1 MEFKKIQLNGFK
13 SFADKTNFLIE
24 EGLTGIVG
32 PNGCGKSNI
41 VESLRWVMG
50 ETSKSNIVE
59 SLRWVM
65 GETSAKSMR
74 GSGMEDVIFN
84 GTSNKASKN
93 IAEVSIDVEN
103 KNNEGPVQYRDL
115 DQISVRRKIEKDK
128 GSKFYIND
136 KEVRARD
143 AQMFFADLSTGAHS
157 PSMISQGRIGA
168 LVTAKPTDRRAILEE
183 AAGISGLHVRRHEA
197 ELRLGA
203 AENNLKR
210 ADELR
215 RQQEKQLANLQKQ
228 AEEATKYKL
237 ISEEIKK
244 IEAGL
249 YYLKLLE
256 IDKEIKIE
264 NEINNEAEGEVEGFN
279 NKIKIEN
286 EINNEAEGE
295 VEGFNNKITELE
307 NLIKIA
313 TDKVSPLREKNIEN
327 LSRIQRLNLE
337 LQSLDEENT
346 RIQDEIESINK
357 SISTLDEDINR
368 ERGIII
374 DANSNEKRLKEEKAD
389 LIEIDS
395 KYFETEKLSNEDLE
409 NAKKELK
416 KEQEAVDEVVN
427 NIAEGSINIS
437 LGPIKN
443 VKNSINRAKELINS
457 NEIQQAVTLLDRCNM
472 ELDNFLNDLKNEKSR
487 QELLNVNEKSQNIK
501 QLQEKYADAYSK
513 NQSIKNES
521 IKRNERIKTI
531 ETEIESWKNLLS
543 NSEKMVAELIER
555 KNKLSDQLKKL
566 ENQPRVQAERKGQ
579 ISENLRISDKEKVD
593 NDIVI
598 EETDKRIE
606 TLRTELNEI
615 QEQSIQ
621 IRERK
626 ASSGATIEGLQK
638 RKSDLLDRINSELNL
653 SEDNILENSNLNGVE
668 ELPNA
673 IDQEDALD
681 KKKQERESLGSV
693 NLKADEETS
702 KYEDEIK
709 KMEQD
714 RSDLVTAIVKL
725 KDSINELNQKGR
737 ERLIEAFEKVNRKF
751 NEVYTKLFNG
761 GNAKLEL
768 VDSDD
773 PLEAGLEMLVSP
785 PGKRLQSITLL
796 SGGEQA
802 LTALSLIF
810 AVFLTNPS
818 PICVLDE
825 VDAPLDDANV
835 TRFCNLLEELIK
847 ITNTKFIIVT
857 HHALTMSKMNRLYG
871 VTMPEKGI
879 SQLVAVDLQKAES
892 MVA

>member
-24 EGLTGIVG
+24 DGLTGIVG
-32 PNGCGKSNI
+32 PNGCG
-41 VESLRWVMG
+41 
-50 ETSKSNIVE
+50 KSNIVE

-74 GSGMEDVIFN
+74 GSGMEDVIFS
-84 GTSNKASKN
+84 GTSNKPSKN
-93 IAEVSIDVEN
+93 IAEVSVTVEN
-103 KNNEGPVQYRDL
+103 KNNEGPIHFREL
-115 DQISVRRKIEKDK
+115 DEINVRRKIEKDK

-197 ELRLGA
+197 ELRLSA

-215 RQQEKQLANLQKQ
+215 KQQEKQLANLQKQ
-228 AEEATKYKL
+228 AEEATKYKN
-237 ISEEIKK
+237 ISDEIKK

-256 IDKEIKIE
+256 IDKEIQIE
-264 NEINNEAEGEVEGFN
+264 NEINHEAESEVTDFN
-279 NKIKIEN
+279 NKISELDAIIKSET
-286 EINNEAEGE
+286 E
-295 VEGFNNKITELE
+295 KIT
-307 NLIKIA
+307 
-313 TDKVSPLREKNIEN
+313 PLREKNIEN
-327 LSRIQRLNLE
+327 LSKIQRLNLE
-337 LQSLDEENT
+337 LQNLDKENI
-346 RIQDEIESINK
+346 RVQDEIENIKK
-357 SISTLDEDINR
+357 SIQIFNEDMER
-368 ERGIII
+368 EKGIVI
-374 DANSNEKRLKEEKAD
+374 DANSNEKRLKEEKNE
-389 LIEIDS
+389 LININS
-395 KYFETEKLSNEDLE
+395 KYYETEKKSNEDLDHDK
-409 NAKKELK
+409 NKL
-416 KEQEAVDEVVN
+416 N
-427 NIAEGSINIS
+427 NEINKI
-437 LGPIKN
+437 
-443 VKNSINRAKELINS
+443 KELIELNKNS
-457 NEIQQAVTLLDRCNM
+457 DAI
-472 ELDNFLNDLKNEKSR
+472 LNLENCRDLIEKYANSFSKN
-487 QELLNVNEKSQNIK
+487 QNIK
-501 QLQEKYADAYSK
+501 QD
-513 NQSIKNES
+513 S
-521 IKRNERIKTI
+521 IKRNERINIIDK
-531 ETEIESWKNLLS
+531 EIESWRNLLS
-543 NSEKMVAELIER
+543 NSQKMVSELTIR
-555 KNKLSDQLKKL
+555 QNKLDEQLDKL
-566 ENQPRVQAERKGQ
+566 DNQPKIQAEKKGQ
-579 ISENLRISDKEKVD
+579 ISEGLRIAEKEK
-593 NDIVI
+593 NDSEEIINSTDQKI
-598 EETDKRIE
+598 ES
-606 TLRTELNEI
+606 LRSQLNQI

-626 ASSGATIEGLQK
+626 ASSGATIEGLKK
-638 RKSDLLDRINSELNL
+638 RKNDLIDRINSELNL
-653 SEDNILENSNLNGVE
+653 SENNILENSNLFGKE
-668 ELPNA
+668 DLPDAVN
-673 IDQEDALD
+673 QEDLLD
-681 KKKQERESLGSV
+681 KKKQEREKLGSV
-693 NLKADEETS
+693 NLKADEETD
-702 KYEDEIK
+702 KYKNEIK

-714 RSDLVTAIVKL
+714 RTDLVTAIDKL
-725 KDSINELNQKGR
+725 KDSIKELNQKGR
-737 ERLIEAFEKVNRKF
+737 ERLLEAFEKVNRKF

-761 GNAKLEL
+761 GSAKLEL
-768 VDSDD
+768 VDSED

-835 TRFCNLLEELIK
+835 TRFCSLLEELIK

-857 HHALTMSKMNRLYG
+857 HHALTMSKMNKLYG

>member
-13 SFADKTNFLIE
+13 SFADRANFLIE
-24 EGLTGIVG
+24 NGLTGIVG
-32 PNGCGKSNI
+32 PNGCG
-41 VESLRWVMG
+41 
-50 ETSKSNIVE
+50 KSNIVE

-74 GSGMEDVIFN
+74 GSGMEDVIFS
-84 GTSNKASKN
+84 GTSNKTSKN
-93 IAEVSIDVEN
+93 IAEVIITLGN
-103 KNNEGPVQYRDL
+103 QNNEGPIQYREL
-115 DQISVRRKIEKDK
+115 NEIQVRRKIEKDK

-157 PSMISQGRIGA
+157 PSIISQGRIGA

-215 RQQEKQLANLQKQ
+215 RQQERQLANLQKQ
-228 AEEATKYKL
+228 AEEATKYKN
-237 ISEEIKK
+237 ISDEIKK

-256 IDKEIKIE
+256 IDKEIRVE
-264 NEINNEAEGEVEGFN
+264 NEINSEAEGEVSGYN
-279 NKIKIEN
+279 NKILDLEKTIRTEIE
-286 EINNEAEGE
+286 
-295 VEGFNNKITELE
+295 
-307 NLIKIA
+307 
-313 TDKVSPLREKNIEN
+313 KVTPLREKNIEN
-327 LSRIQRLNLE
+327 LSKIQRLNLE
-337 LQSLDEENT
+337 LQSLDEENLRT
-346 RIQDEIESINK
+346 QEEIENIKYSL
-357 SISTLDEDINR
+357 STLDEDISR
-368 ERGIII
+368 EKGIII
-374 DANSNEKRLKEEKAD
+374 DANSNEKRLKEEKND
-389 LIEIDS
+389 LLEIDS
-395 KYFETEKLSNEDLE
+395 KYYETEKKSNTDLDLS
-409 NAKKELK
+409 K
-416 KEQEAVDEVVN
+416 N
-427 NIAEGSINIS
+427 N
-437 LGPIKN
+437 
-443 VKNSINRAKELINS
+443 
-457 NEIQQAVTLLDRCNM
+457 
-472 ELDNFLNDLKNEKSR
+472 LKNEIENIRGLISSQKNN
-487 QELLNVNEKSQNIK
+487 EALDALNAFENSI
-501 QLQEKYADAYSK
+501 EKYANSYSK
-513 NQSIKNES
+513 NRNIKEES
-521 IKRNERIKTI
+521 IKRNERISII
-531 ETEIESWKNLLS
+531 EKEIGSWQNLLS
-543 NSEKMVAELIER
+543 NSEKMLAELSLR
-555 KNKLSDQLKKL
+555 KAKFNSQLEKL
-566 ENQPRVQAERKGQ
+566 ENRPKIQAERKGQ
-579 ISENLRISDKEKVD
+579 ISENLRISDQEK
-593 NDIVI
+593 NKNEKII
-598 EETDKRIE
+598 EETDNKIE
-606 TLRTELNEI
+606 NLRKQLNEI

-626 ASSGATIEGLQK
+626 ASSSATIEGLKK
-638 RKSDLLDRINSELNL
+638 RKNDLIDRISSELNL
-653 SEDNILENSNLNGVE
+653 NEENILENSNLNGID
-668 ELPNA
+668 ELPNHV
-673 IDQEDALD
+673 DQEDLLD
-681 KKKQERESLGSV
+681 KKKQAREKLGSV

-702 KYEDEIK
+702 KYEEEIK
-709 KMEQD
+709 KMERD
-714 RSDLVTAIVKL
+714 RADLVTAIFKL
-725 KDSINELNQKGR
+725 KESINELNQKGR
-737 ERLIEAFEKVNRKF
+737 ERLIEAFDKVNRKF

-835 TRFCNLLEELIK
+835 TRFCSLLEELTK

-857 HHALTMSKMNRLYG
+857 HHALTMSKMDRLYG

>member
-13 SFADKTNFLIE
+13 SFADKTHFLIE
-24 EGLTGIVG
+24 DGLTGIVG
-32 PNGCGKSNI
+32 PNGCG
-41 VESLRWVMG
+41 
-50 ETSKSNIVE
+50 KSNIVE

-74 GSGMEDVIFN
+74 GSGMEDVIFS
-84 GTSNKASKN
+84 GTSNKTSKN
-93 IAEVSIDVEN
+93 IAEVSVTVAN
-103 KNNEGPVQYRDL
+103 KNNEGPIQFKEL
-115 DQISVRRKIEKDK
+115 DEVNVRRKIEKDK
-128 GSKFYIND
+128 GSKFYINN

-157 PSMISQGRIGA
+157 PSIISQGRIGA

-197 ELRLGA
+197 ELRLNA

-215 RQQEKQLANLQKQ
+215 KQQEKQLANLKKQ
-228 AEEATKYKL
+228 AEEATKYKNVTD
-237 ISEEIKK
+237 EIKK

-256 IDKEIKIE
+256 LDKEIAIE
-264 NEINNEAEGEVEGFN
+264 NEINTEAEGEVSGFN
-279 NKIKIEN
+279 NKISEIE
-286 EINNEAEGE
+286 
-295 VEGFNNKITELE
+295 K
-307 NLIKIA
+307 LIKSE
-313 TDKVSPLREKNIEN
+313 TDKVTPLREKNIEN
-327 LSRIQRLNLE
+327 LSKIQRLNLE
-337 LQSLDEENT
+337 LQGLDKENN
-346 RIQDEIESINK
+346 RIYDEIKNIKNSLQ
-357 SISTLDEDINR
+357 TFDEDINR
-368 ERGIII
+368 EKGIVI
-374 DANSNEKRLKEEKAD
+374 DANSNEKRLKEEKNE

-395 KYFETEKLSNEDLE
+395 KYYETEKRSNEDLDD
-409 NAKKELK
+409 AKNKLNLEIDR
-416 KEQEAVDEVVN
+416 V
-427 NIAEGSINIS
+427 
-437 LGPIKN
+437 
-443 VKNSINRAKELINS
+443 KELINLKK
-457 NEIQQAVTLLDRCNM
+457 NEDAIKV
-472 ELDNFLNDLKNEKSR
+472 LDNCKLIIE
-487 QELLNVNEKSQNIK
+487 E
-501 QLQEKYADAYSK
+501 YADSYSK
-513 NQSIKNES
+513 NQNIKKES
-521 IKRNERIKTI
+521 IKRNQRINIIDK
-531 ETEIESWKNLLS
+531 EMESWKNLLT
-543 NSEKMVAELIER
+543 NSEKMVNELSGR
-555 KNKLSDQLKKL
+555 KNKLNSQLERL
-566 ENQPRVQAERKGQ
+566 DNQPKFQAEKKGQ
-579 ISENLRISDKEKVD
+579 ISESLRISEKEKNE
-593 NDIVI
+593 NDDIINSTDQKI
-598 EETDKRIE
+598 ES
-606 TLRTELNEI
+606 LRSQLNMI
-615 QEQSIQ
+615 QEESIQ

-626 ASSGATIEGLQK
+626 ASSGATIEGLKK
-638 RKSDLLDRINSELNL
+638 RKNDLIDRIDSELNL
-653 SEDNILENSNLNGVE
+653 KEENILENSNLFGKE
-668 ELPNA
+668 EFPDAVN
-673 IDQEDALD
+673 QEDLLD
-681 KKKQERESLGSV
+681 KKKQERERLGSV
-693 NLKADEETS
+693 NLKADEETN
-702 KYEDEIK
+702 KYEIEIK

-714 RSDLVTAIVKL
+714 RADLVTAIIKL

-737 ERLIEAFEKVNRKF
+737 ERLVEAFDKVNRKF

-835 TRFCNLLEELIK
+835 TRFCNLLEELTK

>member
-1 MEFKKIQLNGFK
+1 MNFKKIQLNGFK
-13 SFADKTNFLIE
+13 SFAEKTDFLIE
-24 EGLTGIVG
+24 DGLTGIVG

-41 VESLRWVMG
+41 VESLRWA
-50 ETSKSNIVE
+50 
-59 SLRWVM
+59 M

-74 GSGMEDVIFN
+74 GSGMEDVIFS

-93 IAEVSIDVEN
+93 IAEVSITLFN
-103 KNNEGPVQYRDL
+103 QNNEGPIQYREL
-115 DQISVRRKIEKDK
+115 DQIEIKRKIEKDK
-128 GSKFYIND
+128 GSKFYING

-157 PSMISQGRIGA
+157 PSMISQGRIGS

-197 ELRLGA
+197 ELRLNA

-215 RQQEKQLANLQKQ
+215 KQQEKQLANLQKQ

-249 YYLKLLE
+249 YYLRLLN
-256 IDKEIKIE
+256 IDNEIKIE
-264 NEINNEAEGEVEGFN
+264 NEINNEAETGVSGFN
-279 NKIKIEN
+279 QKISE
-286 EINNEAEGE
+286 
-295 VEGFNNKITELE
+295 FE
-307 NLIKIA
+307 NLIK
-313 TDKVSPLREKNIEN
+313 TETEKVSPLREKNIEN
-327 LSRIQRLNLE
+327 LSKIQRLNLE
-337 LQSLDEENT
+337 LKSLDEQNLRTQE
-346 RIQDEIESINK
+346 EIENIKK
-357 SISTLDEDINR
+357 SLKTIDEDIGR
-368 ERGIII
+368 EKGIVI
-374 DANSNEKRLKEEKAD
+374 DANSNEKRLREEKND

-409 NAKKELK
+409 QAKKKLK
-416 KEQEAVDEVVN
+416 EEQQSVDEII
-427 NIAEGSINIS
+427 NIFAKGNINIS
-437 LGPIKN
+437 IGPINN
-443 VKNSINRAKELINS
+443 VINNIEKIKKLISDNQL
-457 NEIQQAVTLLDRCNM
+457 NQALTLLDRCNI
-472 ELDNFLNDLKNEKSR
+472 ELGDFLKNLGDDESKKK
-487 QELLNVNEKSQNIK
+487 LLKINDKNDNIK
-501 QLQEKYADAYSK
+501 SFQEKYADSFSK

-531 ETEIESWKNLLS
+531 GTEIESWKNLFS
-543 NSEKMVAELIER
+543 NSQKMVNELSDR
-555 KNKLSDQLKKL
+555 KNKLTEQLNKL
-566 ENQPRVQAERKGQ
+566 DNQPKIQAEKKGQ
-579 ISENLRISDKEKVD
+579 ISENLRISDNEKNNNETIID
-593 NDIVI
+593 
-598 EETDKRIE
+598 ETDKKIE
-606 TLRTELNEI
+606 TLRLQLNEI

-626 ASSGATIEGLQK
+626 ASSSATIDGLKK
-638 RKSDLLDRINSELNL
+638 RKNDLLDRIESELNL
-653 SEDNILENSNLNGVE
+653 NENNILENSNLNGAE
-668 ELPNA
+668 ELPDA
-673 IDQEDALD
+673 VEQEEKLDA
-681 KKKQERESLGSV
+681 KKRDREKLGSV
-693 NLKADEETS
+693 NLRADEETN
-702 KYEDEIK
+702 KYQSEIK

-714 RSDLVTAIVKL
+714 RSDLVSAITKL
-725 KDSINELNQKGR
+725 KESIRELNQKGR
-737 ERLIEAFEKVNRKF
+737 EKLIDAFEKVNRKF

-761 GNAKLEL
+761 GSAKLEL

-835 TRFCNLLEELIK
+835 TRFCALLEELIK
-847 ITNTKFIIVT
+847 ITDTKFIIVT

>member
-13 SFADKTNFLIE
+13 SFADKTSFLIE
-24 EGLTGIVG
+24 DGLTGIVG
-32 PNGCGKSNI
+32 PNGCG
-41 VESLRWVMG
+41 
-50 ETSKSNIVE
+50 KSNIVE

-74 GSGMEDVIFN
+74 GSGMEDVIFS
-84 GTSNKASKN
+84 GTSNKPSKN
-93 IAEVSIDVEN
+93 IAEVSVVVEN
-103 KNNEGPVQYRDL
+103 QNNEGPIQFRELNEVN
-115 DQISVRRKIEKDK
+115 VRRKIEKDK

-197 ELRLGA
+197 ELRLSA

-215 RQQEKQLANLQKQ
+215 KQQEKQLANLQKQ
-228 AEEATKYKL
+228 AEEATKYKN
-237 ISEEIKK
+237 ISDEIKK

-249 YYLKLLE
+249 YYLKLIE
-256 IDKEIKIE
+256 IDKEIRVE
-264 NEINNEAEGEVEGFN
+264 NEINTEAEDEVSGYN
-279 NKIKIEN
+279 NR
-286 EINNEAEGE
+286 
-295 VEGFNNKITELE
+295 ITEIDK
-307 NLIKIA
+307 LIKSE
-313 TDKVSPLREKNIEN
+313 TEKVAPLREKNIEN
-327 LSRIQRLNLE
+327 LSKIQRLNLE
-337 LQSLDEENT
+337 LQNLDEENT
-346 RIQDEIESINK
+346 RIQDEIENIKK
-357 SISTLDEDINR
+357 SLQTFDEDINR
-368 ERGIII
+368 ERGIVI
-374 DANSNEKRLKEEKAD
+374 DANSNEKRLKEEKNE

-395 KYFETEKLSNEDLE
+395 KYYETEKKSNDDLE
-409 NAKKELK
+409 SAKKKLK
-416 KEQEAVDEVVN
+416 LEIEKV
-427 NIAEGSINIS
+427 
-437 LGPIKN
+437 
-443 VKNSINRAKELINS
+443 KELIN
-457 NEIQQAVTLLDRCNM
+457 QQK
-472 ELDNFLNDLKNEKSR
+472 NDEAINALENCKLIIE
-487 QELLNVNEKSQNIK
+487 Q
-501 QLQEKYADAYSK
+501 YADTYSK
-513 NQSIKNES
+513 NQNIKKDS
-521 IKRNERIKTI
+521 IKRKERINIIDK
-531 ETEIESWKNLLS
+531 EIESWKKLLS
-543 NSEKMVAELIER
+543 NSERMITELTER
-555 KNKLSDQLKKL
+555 KSKLNIQLEKL
-566 ENQPRVQAERKGQ
+566 DNQPELQAEKKGQ
-579 ISENLRISDKEKVD
+579 ISEGLRISEQEKTE
-593 NDIVI
+593 NETII
-598 EETDKRIE
+598 NETDGKIE
-606 TLRTELNEI
+606 TLRSQLNEI

-626 ASSGATIEGLQK
+626 ASSGATIEGLKK
-638 RKSDLLDRINSELNL
+638 RKMDLVDRISSELNL
-653 SEDNILENSNLNGVE
+653 TENNILENSNLFGKE
-668 ELPNA
+668 DLPDA
-673 IDQEDALD
+673 INQEDLLD
-681 KKKQERESLGSV
+681 KKKQEREKLGSV
-693 NLKADEETS
+693 NLKADEETNQ
-702 KYEDEIK
+702 YESEIK

-714 RSDLVTAIVKL
+714 RADLVSAITKL

-737 ERLIEAFEKVNRKF
+737 ERLIDAFEKVNRKF

-768 VDSDD
+768 VDSED

-802 LTALSLIF
+802 LTALSLVF

-835 TRFCNLLEELIK
+835 TRFCSLLDELTK
-847 ITNTKFIIVT
+847 ITNTKFVIVT
-857 HHALTMSKMNRLYG
+857 HHALTMSKMDRLYG

>member
-1 MEFKKIQLNGFK
+1 
-13 SFADKTNFLIE
+13 
-24 EGLTGIVG
+24 
-32 PNGCGKSNI
+32 
-41 VESLRWVMG
+41 
-50 ETSKSNIVE
+50 
-59 SLRWVM
+59 
-65 GETSAKSMR
+65 
-74 GSGMEDVIFN
+74 
-84 GTSNKASKN
+84 
-93 IAEVSIDVEN
+93 
-103 KNNEGPVQYRDL
+103 
-115 DQISVRRKIEKDK
+115 
-128 GSKFYIND
+128 
-136 KEVRARD
+136 
-143 AQMFFADLSTGAHS
+143 
-157 PSMISQGRIGA
+157 
-168 LVTAKPTDRRAILEE
+168 
-183 AAGISGLHVRRHEA
+183 
-197 ELRLGA
+197 
-203 AENNLKR
+203 
-210 ADELR
+210 
-215 RQQEKQLANLQKQ
+215 
-228 AEEATKYKL
+228 
-237 ISEEIKK
+237 
-244 IEAGL
+244 
-249 YYLKLLE
+249 
-256 IDKEIKIE
+256 
-264 NEINNEAEGEVEGFN
+264 
-279 NKIKIEN
+279 
-286 EINNEAEGE
+286 
-295 VEGFNNKITELE
+295 
-307 NLIKIA
+307 
-313 TDKVSPLREKNIEN
+313 
-327 LSRIQRLNLE
+327 
-337 LQSLDEENT
+337 LDEENT

-427 NIAEGSINIS
+427 NIAEGSINTS

-443 VKNSINRAKELINS
+443 VKNSINRAKELIDS

-555 KNKLSDQLKKL
+555 KNKLSDQLKEL

-626 ASSGATIEGLQK
+626 ASSGATIEGLEK

-653 SEDNILENSNLNGVE
+653 TEDDILENSNLNGVE

>member
-13 SFADKTNFLIE
+13 SFAEKTNFLIE
-24 EGLTGIVG
+24 NGLTGIVG
-32 PNGCGKSNI
+32 PNGCG
-41 VESLRWVMG
+41 
-50 ETSKSNIVE
+50 KSNIVE

-74 GSGMEDVIFN
+74 GSGMEDVIFS

-93 IAEVSIDVEN
+93 IAEVSVSISNHE
-103 KNNEGPVQYRDL
+103 NEGPIQFREL
-115 DQISVRRKIEKDK
+115 DEVNVRRKIEKDK

-168 LVTAKPTDRRAILEE
+168 LVTAKPADRRAILEE

-197 ELRLGA
+197 ELRLSA

-228 AEEATKYKL
+228 AEEATKYRL

-244 IEAGL
+244 VEAGL
-249 YYLKLLE
+249 YYLKLIE
-256 IDKEIKIE
+256 IDKEITIE
-264 NEINNEAEGEVEGFN
+264 NEINIEAEGEVAGYN
-279 NKIKIEN
+279 Q
-286 EINNEAEGE
+286 
-295 VEGFNNKITELE
+295 KITEFE
-307 NLIKIA
+307 KQIKSE
-313 TDKVSPLREKNIEN
+313 TEKVNPLREKNIEN
-327 LSRIQRLNLE
+327 LSKIQRLNLE

-346 RIQDEIESINK
+346 RIQDEIETVKESLK
-357 SISTLDEDINR
+357 TLEEDISR
-368 ERGIII
+368 EKGIVI
-374 DANSNEKRLKEEKAD
+374 DANSNEKRLKEEKSD

-395 KYFETEKLSNEDLE
+395 KYFETEKLSNADLE
-409 NAKKELK
+409 NAKNELD
-416 KEQEAVDEVVN
+416 KEQKVIDAVVE
-427 NIAEGSINIS
+427 NIADSSLNIS
-437 LGPIKN
+437 LGPINN
-443 VKNSINRAKELINS
+443 VKNTITRAKELLES
-457 NEIQQAVTLLDRCNM
+457 NEINQALTLLDRCNI
-472 ELDNFLNDLKNEKSR
+472 ELDNFLKDIKDDKNRNELLAVSEKS
-487 QELLNVNEKSQNIK
+487 KNIK
-501 QLQEKYADAYSK
+501 VLQEKYADAFSK
-513 NQSIKNES
+513 NQSIKKES

-531 ETEIESWKNLLS
+531 ETEIESWKSLLV
-543 NSEKMVAELIER
+543 NSEKMVNELSER
-555 KNKLSDQLKKL
+555 KIKLNQQLEQL
-566 ENQPRVQAERKGQ
+566 ENQPRTQAEKKGQ
-579 ISENLRISDKEKVD
+579 ISENLRISEKEKND
-593 NDIVI
+593 NEIIID
-598 EETDKRIE
+598 ETDNKIE
-606 TLRTELNEI
+606 NLRNELNKI

-626 ASSGATIEGLQK
+626 ASSGATIEGLSK
-638 RKSDLLDRINSELNL
+638 RKSDLLDRISSELNL
-653 SEDNILENSNLNGVE
+653 NEDNILENSNLNGLE
-668 ELPNA
+668 ELPNHV
-673 IDQEDALD
+673 DQEDLLD
-681 KKKQERESLGSV
+681 KKKQEREKLGSV
-693 NLKADEETS
+693 NLKADEETN
-702 KYEDEIK
+702 KYEIEIK

-714 RSDLVTAIVKL
+714 RADLVTAIIKL
-725 KDSINELNQKGR
+725 KESINELNQKGR
-737 ERLIEAFEKVNRKF
+737 ERLVEAFEKVNRKF

-810 AVFLTNPS
+810 AVFLSNPS

-835 TRFCNLLEELIK
+835 TRFCSLLDELTK

-857 HHALTMSKMNRLYG
+857 HHALTMSKMDRLYG

>member
-24 EGLTGIVG
+24 DGLTGIVG
-32 PNGCGKSNI
+32 PNGCG
-41 VESLRWVMG
+41 
-50 ETSKSNIVE
+50 KSNIVE

-74 GSGMEDVIFN
+74 GSGMEDVIFS
-84 GTSNKASKN
+84 GTSNKTSKN
-93 IAEVSIDVEN
+93 IAEVSVTVANE
-103 KNNEGPVQYRDL
+103 NNEGPVQFRDL
-115 DQISVRRKIEKDK
+115 DEISVRRKIEKDK
-128 GSKFYIND
+128 GSKFYINN

-228 AEEATKYKL
+228 AEEATKYKNM
-237 ISEEIKK
+237 SDEIKK

-264 NEINNEAEGEVEGFN
+264 NEINTEAEGEVSGFN
-279 NKIKIEN
+279 EKISEIEN
-286 EINNEAEGE
+286 FI
-295 VEGFNNKITELE
+295 KTETE
-307 NLIKIA
+307 
-313 TDKVSPLREKNIEN
+313 KVNPLREKNIEN
-327 LSRIQRLNLE
+327 LSKIQRLNLE
-337 LQSLDEENT
+337 LQGLDEENT
-346 RIQDEIESINK
+346 RIQDEIENIKK
-357 SISTLDEDINR
+357 SLRTFDEDINR
-368 ERGIII
+368 EKGIVI
-374 DANSNEKRLKEEKAD
+374 DANSNEKRLKEEKSE

-395 KYFETEKLSNEDLE
+395 KYYDTEKKSNEDLD
-409 NAKKELK
+409 NSKNKLRKEIDK
-416 KEQEAVDEVVN
+416 V
-427 NIAEGSINIS
+427 
-437 LGPIKN
+437 
-443 VKNSINRAKELINS
+443 KELINL
-457 NEIQQAVTLLDRCNM
+457 Q
-472 ELDNFLNDLKNEKSR
+472 KNSEAIVVL
-487 QELLNVNEKSQNIK
+487 ENC
-501 QLQEKYADAYSK
+501 QLIIEEYADSYSK
-513 NQSIKNES
+513 NQNIKKDS
-521 IKRNERIKTI
+521 VKRNERISIIDK
-531 ETEIESWKNLLS
+531 EIESWKNLLS
-543 NSEKMVAELIER
+543 NSEKMVSELTDR
-555 KNKLSDQLKKL
+555 KNKLNLQLEKL
-566 ENQPRVQAERKGQ
+566 DNQPKLQAEKKGQ
-579 ISENLRISDKEKVD
+579 ISEGLRISEKEKED
-593 NDIVI
+593 NESII
-598 EETDKRIE
+598 HSTDEKID
-606 TLRTELNEI
+606 TLRAQLNEV

-626 ASSGATIEGLQK
+626 ASSGATIEGLKK
-638 RKSDLLDRINSELNL
+638 RKSDLIDRITSELNL
-653 SEDNILENSNLNGVE
+653 TEENILENSSLYGAE
-668 ELPNA
+668 DLPDAVN
-673 IDQEDALD
+673 QEDLLD
-681 KKKQERESLGSV
+681 KKRQEREKLGSV
-693 NLKADEETS
+693 NLKADEETN
-702 KYEDEIK
+702 KYEAEIK

-714 RSDLVTAIVKL
+714 RADLVSAIVKL

-737 ERLIEAFEKVNRKF
+737 QRLIEAFEKVNRKF

-768 VDSDD
+768 VDSED

-835 TRFCNLLEELIK
+835 TRFCSLLEELIK

>member
-24 EGLTGIVG
+24 DGLTGIVG
-32 PNGCGKSNI
+32 PNGCG
-41 VESLRWVMG
+41 
-50 ETSKSNIVE
+50 KSNIVE

-74 GSGMEDVIFN
+74 GSGMEDVIFS

-93 IAEVSIDVEN
+93 IAEVSVSVAN
-103 KNNEGPVQYRDL
+103 KNNEGPIQFREL
-115 DQISVRRKIEKDK
+115 DEVNVRRKIEKDK

-197 ELRLGA
+197 ELRLSA

-228 AEEATKYKL
+228 AEEATKYKN
-237 ISEEIKK
+237 ISDEIKK
-244 IEAGL
+244 VEAGL

-256 IDKEIKIE
+256 IDKEITVE
-264 NEINNEAEGEVEGFN
+264 NEINMEAEGEVSGYN
-279 NKIKIEN
+279 NKIS
-286 EINNEAEGE
+286 EI
-295 VEGFNNKITELE
+295 E
-307 NLIKIA
+307 NLIKSE
-313 TDKVSPLREKNIEN
+313 TEKVAPLREKNIEN
-327 LSRIQRLNLE
+327 LSKIQRLNLE
-337 LQSLDEENT
+337 LQGLDEENN
-346 RIQDEIESINK
+346 RIQDEIESIKK
-357 SISTLDEDINR
+357 SLQTFDDDINR
-368 ERGIII
+368 EKGIVI
-374 DANSNEKRLKEEKAD
+374 DANSNEKRLKEEKNE

-395 KYFETEKLSNEDLE
+395 KYYETEKQSNEDL
-409 NAKKELK
+409 NGAKNKLK
-416 KEQEAVDEVVN
+416 FEIDKVKKLINQKKNEEAV
-427 NIAEGSINIS
+427 I
-437 LGPIKN
+437 
-443 VKNSINRAKELINS
+443 
-457 NEIQQAVTLLDRCNM
+457 LLDNCKIII
-472 ELDNFLNDLKNEKSR
+472 EE
-487 QELLNVNEKSQNIK
+487 
-501 QLQEKYADAYSK
+501 YADSYSK
-513 NQSIKNES
+513 NQNIKKES
-521 IKRNERIKTI
+521 VKRNERIKII
-531 ETEIESWKNLLS
+531 EKEVESWKNLLS
-543 NSEKMVAELIER
+543 NSGKMIDELTER
-555 KNKLSDQLKKL
+555 KSKLSLQLEKL
-566 ENQPRVQAERKGQ
+566 DNQPKLQAEKKGQ
-579 ISENLRISDKEKVD
+579 ISEGLRISEQEKKENEIIINSTDEK
-593 NDIVI
+593 I
-598 EETDKRIE
+598 ESS
-606 TLRTELNEI
+606 RTQLNEI

-626 ASSGATIEGLQK
+626 ASSGATIEGLKK
-638 RKSDLLDRINSELNL
+638 RKSDLIDRINSELNL
-653 SEDNILENSNLNGVE
+653 TEENILENSNLFGKE
-668 ELPNA
+668 EHPDPVN
-673 IDQEDALD
+673 QEDLLD
-681 KKKQERESLGSV
+681 KKKQEREKLGSV
-693 NLKADEETS
+693 NLKADEETN
-702 KYEDEIK
+702 KYETEIK

-714 RSDLVTAIVKL
+714 RADLVTAIIKL

-737 ERLIEAFEKVNRKF
+737 ERLIDAFEKVNRKF

-802 LTALSLIF
+802 LTALSLVF

-835 TRFCNLLEELIK
+835 TRFCSLLEELTK

>member
-1 MEFKKIQLNGFK
+1 MDFKKIQLNGFK
-13 SFADKTNFLIE
+13 SFADKTNFMIE
-24 EGLTGIVG
+24 DGLTGIVG
-32 PNGCGKSNI
+32 PNGCG
-41 VESLRWVMG
+41 
-50 ETSKSNIVE
+50 KSNIVE

-74 GSGMEDVIFN
+74 GSGMEDVIFS
-84 GTSNKASKN
+84 GTSNKPSKN
-93 IAEVSIDVEN
+93 IAEVSVTVS
-103 KNNEGPVQYRDL
+103 KQTNEGPMQYKDL
-115 DQISVRRKIEKDK
+115 DEINVRRKIEKDK

-197 ELRLGA
+197 ELRLNA

-215 RQQEKQLANLQKQ
+215 RQQEKQLANLKKQ
-228 AEEATKYKL
+228 AEEATKYKN
-237 ISEEIKK
+237 ISDEIKK

-249 YYLKLLE
+249 YYLKLIE
-256 IDKEIKIE
+256 IDKEIRVE
-264 NEINNEAEGEVEGFN
+264 TEINSEAEGEVSGFN
-279 NKIKIEN
+279 DRISEIEN
-286 EINNEAEGE
+286 MI
-295 VEGFNNKITELE
+295 KLE
-307 NLIKIA
+307 
-313 TDKVSPLREKNIEN
+313 TDKVTPLREKNIES

-337 LQSLDEENT
+337 LQGLDKENT
-346 RIQDEIESINK
+346 RIQDEIENIK
-357 SISTLDEDINR
+357 KTMQILDDDINR
-368 ERGIII
+368 EKGIII
-374 DANSNEKRLKEEKAD
+374 DANSNEKRLKEEKND

-395 KYFETEKLSNEDLE
+395 KYYETEKKSNEDLD
-409 NAKKELK
+409 NTRSNLY
-416 KEQEAVDEVVN
+416 QEIEK
-427 NIAEGSINIS
+427 I
-437 LGPIKN
+437 
-443 VKNSINRAKELINS
+443 KELIN
-457 NEIQQAVTLLDRCNM
+457 L
-472 ELDNFLNDLKNEKSR
+472 NEKENATSVL
-487 QELLNVNEKSQNIK
+487 ENSKLLIDEYANSFSKNQNIK
-501 QLQEKYADAYSK
+501 KD
-513 NQSIKNES
+513 S
-521 IKRNERIKTI
+521 IKRNERISII
-531 ETEIESWKNLLS
+531 EKEIESWKNLLS
-543 NSEKMVAELIER
+543 NSEKMVNELAGR
-555 KNKLSDQLKKL
+555 KDKLNNQLDKL
-566 ENQPRVQAERKGQ
+566 DGQPKLQAEKKGQ
-579 ISENLRISDKEKVD
+579 ISENLRISEKEK
-593 NDIVI
+593 NENESVI
-598 EETDKRIE
+598 NNTDEKIE
-606 TLRTELNEI
+606 TLRRQLDEI

-626 ASSGATIEGLQK
+626 ASSSATIEGLNK
-638 RKSDLLDRINSELNL
+638 RKDDLIDRISSELSL
-653 SEDNILENSNLNGVE
+653 MEENILENSNLFGVE
-668 ELPNA
+668 DLPDA
-673 IDQEDALD
+673 VIQEDLLD
-681 KKKQERESLGSV
+681 KKKQERERFGSV

-702 KYEDEIK
+702 KYESEIK
-709 KMEQD
+709 KMEED
-714 RSDLVTAIVKL
+714 RSDLVTAISKL
-725 KDSINELNQKGR
+725 KDSIQELNQKGR
-737 ERLIEAFEKVNRKF
+737 ERLLDAFEKVNRKF
-751 NEVYTKLFNG
+751 NNVYTKLFNG

-768 VDSDD
+768 IDSDD

-835 TRFCNLLEELIK
+835 TRFCNLLEELIS
-847 ITNTKFIIVT
+847 TTSTKFIIVT

>member
-13 SFADKTNFLIE
+13 SFAEKTNFLIE
-24 EGLTGIVG
+24 DGLTGIVG
-32 PNGCGKSNI
+32 PNGCG
-41 VESLRWVMG
+41 
-50 ETSKSNIVE
+50 KSNIVE

-74 GSGMEDVIFN
+74 GSGMEDVIFS

-93 IAEVSIDVEN
+93 IAEVSIEVEN
-103 KNNEGPVQYRDL
+103 KDKEGPIQYREL
-115 DQISVRRKIEKDK
+115 DQIQIRRKIEKDK

-237 ISEEIKK
+237 ISDQIKK

-256 IDKEIKIE
+256 IDKEIRIE
-264 NEINNEAEGEVEGFN
+264 NEINTEAEGEVEGFN
-279 NKIKIEN
+279 NKIS
-286 EINNEAEGE
+286 
-295 VEGFNNKITELE
+295 ELE
-307 NLIKIA
+307 NSIKTF
-313 TDKVSPLREKNIEN
+313 TDKVNPLREKNIEN

-346 RIQDEIESINK
+346 RIQDEIESIKK
-357 SISTLDEDINR
+357 SIQTLDDDITR
-368 ERGIII
+368 EKGIII
-374 DANSNEKRLKEEKAD
+374 DANSNEKRLKEEKTE
-389 LIEIDS
+389 LIETDS
-395 KYFETEKLSNEDLE
+395 KYFETEKLSNEELE
-409 NAKKELK
+409 SAKNKLKE
-416 KEQEAVDEVVN
+416 EQKAVDEVVN
-427 NIAEGSINIS
+427 SLAEETVNIS
-437 LGPIKN
+437 VGPIRN
-443 VKNSINRAKELINS
+443 VKNTISKVKELIDS
-457 NEIQQAVTLLDRCNM
+457 NEINQAVTLLDRCNM
-472 ELDNFLNDLKNEKSR
+472 ELDSFLNDLKNERSR
-487 QELLNVNEKSQNIK
+487 SELLGVSEKSENIK
-501 QLQEKYADAYSK
+501 LLQEKYADAYSK

-531 ETEIESWKNLLS
+531 ETEIESWKNLLT
-543 NSEKMVAELIER
+543 NSEKMVNELTQR
-555 KNKLSDQLKKL
+555 KEKLSKQLSDL
-566 ENQPRVQAERKGQ
+566 ENQPRAQAERKGQ
-579 ISENLRISDKEKVD
+579 ISENLRISDKEKID
-593 NDIVI
+593 NEAIID
-598 EETDKRIE
+598 ETDQKIE
-606 TLRTELNEI
+606 MLRTQLNEI

-638 RKSDLLDRINSELNL
+638 RKNDLLDRISSELNL
-653 SEDNILENSNLNGVE
+653 NEDNILENSNLNGVE
-668 ELPNA
+668 ELPNPV
-673 IDQEDALD
+673 DQEDALD
-681 KKKQERESLGSV
+681 KKKQEREKLGSV

-702 KYEDEIK
+702 KYEEEIK

-714 RSDLVTAIVKL
+714 RADLVTAIVKL

-835 TRFCNLLEELIK
+835 TRFCSLLEELIK

-871 VTMPEKGI
+871 VTMPQKGI

>member
-13 SFADKTNFLIE
+13 SFAEKTNFLIE

-50 ETSKSNIVE
+50 ETS
-59 SLRWVM
+59 
-65 GETSAKSMR
+65 AKSMR
-74 GSGMEDVIFN
+74 GSGMEDVIFS
-84 GTSNKASKN
+84 GTSNKTSKN
-93 IAEVSIDVEN
+93 IAEVSVSVANEN
-103 KNNEGPVQYRDL
+103 HDGPAQYKDL
-115 DQISVRRKIEKDK
+115 DEVEVRRKIEKDK
-128 GSKFYIND
+128 GSKFYING

-183 AAGISGLHVRRHEA
+183 AASISGLHVRRHEA
-197 ELRLGA
+197 ELRLNA
-203 AENNLKR
+203 AETNLKR

-237 ISEEIKK
+237 VSEEIKK
-244 IEAGL
+244 VEAGL
-249 YYLKLLE
+249 YYLKLTE

-264 NEINNEAEGEVEGFN
+264 NEINSEAEGEVSNFN
-279 NKIKIEN
+279 QQISEFEKTIKIE
-286 EINNEAEGE
+286 
-295 VEGFNNKITELE
+295 
-307 NLIKIA
+307 
-313 TDKVSPLREKNIEN
+313 TDKVTPLRERNIEN
-327 LSRIQRLNLE
+327 LSKIQRMNLE
-337 LQSLDEENT
+337 LQSLDEENART
-346 RIQDEIESINK
+346 QDEIENIKK
-357 SISTLDEDINR
+357 SLKTIEEDIDR
-368 ERGIII
+368 EKGIII
-374 DANSNEKRLKEEKAD
+374 DANSNEKRLKEEKSE

-409 NAKKELK
+409 EAKNKLK
-416 KEQEAVDEVVN
+416 NEQKAVDEIIKIFASAN
-427 NIAEGSINIS
+427 INIS
-437 LGPIKN
+437 IDPITEVIRTIEK
-443 VKNSINRAKELINS
+443 AKELIND
-457 NEIQQAVTLLDRCNM
+457 NETNKAITLLDRSKI
-472 ELDNFLNDLKNEKSR
+472 ELNNFLNSLENDASKNKLTS
-487 QELLNVNEKSQNIK
+487 VNEKNENIK
-501 QLQEKYADAYSK
+501 LLQENYADSFSK
-513 NQSIKNES
+513 NQSIKKES
-521 IKRNERIKTI
+521 IKRNERIRAI
-531 ETEIESWKNLLS
+531 ETEIDSWKNLLS
-543 NSEKMVAELIER
+543 NSEKMVKELSER
-555 KNKLSDQLKKL
+555 KNKLSIQLNDRDK
-566 ENQPRVQAERKGQ
+566 QPQIQAEKKGQ
-579 ISENLRISDKEKVD
+579 ISEGLRIAENEK
-593 NDIVI
+593 I
-598 EETDKRIE
+598 ENEKIIDETDKKIDSQRI
-606 TLRTELNEI
+606 LLNEI
-615 QEQSIQ
+615 QERSIQ

-626 ASSGATIEGLQK
+626 ASSGATIEGLKK
-638 RKSDLLDRINSELNL
+638 RKNDLLDRVQSELNL
-653 SEDNILENSNLNGVE
+653 KEDDILENSSLNGVE
-668 ELPNA
+668 NLP
-673 IDQEDALD
+673 DSVEQEEILD
-681 KKKQERESLGSV
+681 KKKREREKLGSV
-693 NLKADEETS
+693 NLRADEETN
-702 KYEDEIK
+702 KYQIEIK

-714 RSDLVTAIVKL
+714 RQDLVSAIIKL
-725 KDSINELNQKGR
+725 KESINELNQKGR
-737 ERLIEAFEKVNRKF
+737 QRLLEAFEKVNRKF

-761 GNAKLEL
+761 GSAKLEL

-835 TRFCNLLEELIK
+835 TRFCNLLEELTK

-871 VTMPEKGI
+871 VTMPDKGI